1 MIPRGVVLALIQA
14 VQKYSC
20 TDSVSAKIHSS
31 LNNEMTEYNY
41 RNDNIAASGYSIF
54 DLQMDP
60 DHLQNVQDRVYH
72 HPPAAY
78 DPIFRGYKAGVRE
91 KKEEIIIEP
100 NRLQST
106 TITKGTSRDTAWNH
120 LLYKLRTFLPMV
132 RPDLV
137 PKHFAALWSK
147 HPCPKQQDHYD
158 FAPPETS
165 LYSAML
171 SFDDDT
177 RLTILK
183 KGNHVDLRIPR
194 GFVILFGG
202 HLSHSGSEYLVKDNK
217 RLFFKVMPKGYAL
230 KNKEELDVAPK
241 FQECIGKKLGCNAT
255 FDNYG
260 IMYTHYIKHC
270 NFARDEVKDNRTVK
284 KLKKSEE
291 NKRAREIVNAKKN
304 GNT

>member
-1 MIPRGVVLALIQA
+1 MNDFKSTLIEGVNDPAIFKAIFLAGGPGSGKSYVTKQAIPG
-14 VQKYSC
+14 
-20 TDSVSAKIHSS
+20 S
-31 LNNEMTEYNY
+31 LGLKTINSDEVFELKMK
-41 RNDNIAASGYSIF
+41 AS

-60 DHLQNVQDRVYH
+60 DHLQNVQDRVYN
-72 HPPAAY
+72 HPPSAY
-78 DPIFRGYKAGVRE
+78 DPIFRGYKAGLRE

-217 RLFFKVMPKGYAL
+217 RLFFKVMPKIYTL
-230 KNKEELDVAPK
+230 K
-241 FQECIGKKLGCNAT
+241 T
-255 FDNYG
+255 F
-260 IMYTHYIKHC
+260 
-270 NFARDEVKDNRTVK
+270 
-284 KLKKSEE
+284 
-291 NKRAREIVNAKKN
+291 
-304 GNT
+304 